1 MGVGRVG
8 KGDVEAWC
16 QIFERRKVKDA
27 CGLPRGKT
35 TAPPRPSVNMANA
48 RRSEMARRDWP
59 RLVARR
65 AVVYREMPE
74 SGGDAAGQQPCEPRP
89 CGTACKRCTVLSLPG
104 WRLDRGD
111 DIRETALSRRVQE

>member
-1 MGVGRVG
+1 MCVGRVG

-27 CGLPRGKT
+27 CGLEVRP
-35 TAPPRPSVNMANA
+35 PPRPSVNMANA

-65 AVVYREMPE
+65 AVVYREMLLANAYKRLVALLSPRCR
-74 SGGDAAGQQPCEPRP
+74 SLVVMLQPCEPRP
-89 CGTACKRCTVLSLPG
+89 CGTACKRCAVY
-104 WRLDRGD
+104 
-111 DIRETALSRRVQE
+111 ISRVGS